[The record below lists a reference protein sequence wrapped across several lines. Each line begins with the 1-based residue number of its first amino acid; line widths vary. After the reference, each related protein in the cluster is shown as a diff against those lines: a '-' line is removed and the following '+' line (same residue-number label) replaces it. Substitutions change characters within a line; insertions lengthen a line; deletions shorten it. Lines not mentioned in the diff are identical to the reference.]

1 MMQTDKV
8 LNFRDVIT
16 LKDGVSVLLRLA
28 GPEDQQA
35 IINLFTPVS
44 DEDVRYLYDDVR
56 DPKLIETWC
65 CDPEHT
71 LALPLIALVKDRM
84 VGHATLHYRRGPERH
99 IGEVR
104 IFLAKDFRQRGLGTR
119 MLNRLIGI
127 ARHLGLHLLV
137 AKVVADQSK
146 VIRAFLHLGFNFQYT
161 FEDYFMTPNGD
172 LRDVAFLIL
181 KLRQKVDEF

>member
-1 MMQTDKV
+1 MLTDQII
-8 LNFRDVIT
+8 NFRDVIT
-16 LKDGVSVLLRLA
+16 LKDGANVLLRLA
-28 GPEDQQA
+28 TPEDRQR
-35 IINLFTPVS
+35 IIDLFTPVS
-44 DEDVRYLYDDVR
+44 DDDLRYLHDNVR
-56 DPKLIETWC
+56 DPKIIESWC
-65 CDPEHT
+65 CDQEH
-71 LALPLIALVKDRM
+71 LQALPLLALVKDRV

-99 IGEVR
+99 IAEVR

-127 ARHLGLHLLV
+127 ARHQGLHMLV

-161 FEDYFMTPNGD
+161 FEDYFMLPDGD
-172 LRDVAFLIL
+172 LRDVAFLLL